1 MDSNEILT
9 KGPLSL
15 RERDRERGPD
25 KNLQNAKRMRSEASD
40 AERLLWKHLRAHR
53 LHGYKFKR
61 QVVIEPYIVDFLCLE
76 AKLIIEADGG
86 QHMEQQAYDTART
99 KKLEAK
105 GYKVLRFW
113 NHDILSN
120 TDAVLGVIENVLSG
134 SPRT

>member
-15 RERDRERGPD
+15 RERDRERGSD